1 MTYNPATDFI
11 ALWRNI
17 AGVVSKVEMP
27 GLDYVAAALA
37 RAGLITLSVS
47 ATAPTVSQQTTAWL
61 HTAVPSNSAEGVL
74 NLWNGAAYVPA
85 TPALFL
91 DLLQASAGQNG
102 TSWWTSTGGPPLNT
116 VGNNGDFAVR
126 LDEPNGIFGP
136 KAAGAWPAQP
146 IPGTAD
152 VITSTSLDNT
162 FGTAEGALIV
172 RGADEWGALEIG
184 AADTVLTSSAG
195 IPTWL
200 ALSAVLDIV
209 AGGNPSPMGS
219 VLVRNN
225 VGWVALVP
233 GVAGQ
238 VLETGGP
245 GANPEWSPRTA
256 EFSPGDTIVFQ
267 QSTAPVG
274 WTKQTVLND
283 YGLRVTS
290 GAVGVTTGA
299 AFSTVFAQTA
309 VGNTT
314 LAASQIPSHV
324 HAELGTPA
332 VGVGAAGIANY
343 TAFATGG
350 GTVGFGNTDGGAVG
364 GGAHSHSVNLA
375 LSYIDVIIASKD

>member
-1 MTYNPATDFI
+1 MTYNPATDFL

-17 AGVVSKVEMP
+17 AGAVSKVEMP
-27 GLDYVAAALA
+27 GLDYVVAALA

-162 FGTAEGALIV
+162 FGTAEGALV
-172 RGADEWGALEIG
+172 FRGATEWEALPIG
-184 AADTVLTSSAG
+184 VDLQVMTSEGGVPQWTFFSA
-195 IPTWL
+195 L
-200 ALSAVLDIV
+200 LDAVFTPSVQGNILFRGV
-209 AGGNPSPMGS
+209 ASWERLP
-219 VLVRNN
+219 
-225 VGWVALVP
+225 A

-238 VLETGGP
+238 VLATGGP
-245 GANPEWSPRTA
+245 GANPAWSPRTA

-299 AFSTVFAQTA
+299 AFSTVFAQTS

-324 HAELGTPA
+324 HAELGTSA
-332 VGVGAAGIANY
+332 IGVGAAGIANY

-350 GTVGFGNTDGGAVG
+350 GTVGFGNTDGGNVSSG
-364 GGAHSHSVNLA
+364 PHSHSVNLA
-375 LSYIDVIIASKD
+375 LSYVDVIIASKD